1 MKDLKQAF
9 KQFLISMIGR
19 RMVFAFITNAEKWA
33 LMVSIE
39 QGLILSWEVVLLVVC
54 KDLVIL
60 ALLGLVQFEKIQ
72 LKASV
77 GNG

>member
-9 KQFLISMIGR
+9 KQFIISMIGR

-33 LMVSIE
+33 LMAFIE
-39 QGLILSWEVVLLVVC
+39 RGLTLSWEMVTLIIC
-54 KDLVIL
+54 KDIVIL
-60 ALLGLVQFEKIQ
+60 ALIGLVQFEKIQ